1 MRSVHPTKNVEEFP
15 WESGDGKVLIISLAS
30 FIVLAKAMNGN
41 VMSSNAG

>member
-1 MRSVHPTKNVEEFP
+1 MSIQLRMWKSFHGNQ
-15 WESGDGKVLIISLAS
+15 GDGKVLIISLAS